1 MNRSDII
8 EKLPRNLLDNC
19 SAEIVGLSEGGQQWL
34 SYLDSDAR
42 ANICHHPAW
51 GSIFRETFGFDS
63 FLILHRTGG
72 RIDGGLPLVSI
83 DQRITGRALISMPFI
98 NYGGILGQN
107 HDTINDIVTVCRDIV
122 KSGSYGF
129 VELRHLKSG
138 HENLTDKSEQKRIT
152 FQLDI
157 NRPIDD
163 IFGGFKKQMRTRIRK
178 SEKQGLTFYQGQER
192 IEDFY
197 NLFAQGQ
204 KELGTPVLP
213 KRYFI
218 SVFKHL
224 ANHALMMIA
233 YKNDV
238 PVGGKLIIKFKDRV
252 IMTRG
257 CYPKRHKN
265 LLANYYLTWI
275 LIQQLALG
283 PYRILDFGRS
293 APGSG
298 GHLYKSNWGP
308 EEIPI
313 YTDYIVGDP
322 DSIPDLKPE
331 SSRYRYASTVWRKL
345 PLSLTKLVGPKLSR
359 YFT

>member
-8 EKLPRNLLDNC
+8 KLLPKNLLDNC
-19 SAEIVGLSEGGQQWL
+19 LVEIVGLSEGGQEWL
-34 SYLDSDAR
+34 SYLDSDAN

-51 GSIFRETFGFDS
+51 GSIFGETFGFDS
-63 FLILHRTGG
+63 ILILHRTKDK
-72 RIDGGLPLVSI
+72 IDGGLPLVSI
-83 DQRITGRALISMPFI
+83 DQHITGRALISMPFI

-107 HDTINDIVTVCRDIV
+107 SETINDIVAVCRNIV
-122 KSGSYGF
+122 KSGNYGF

-138 HENLTDKSEQKRIT
+138 LDNLPDKSDQKRIT

-163 IFGGFKKQMRTRIRK
+163 ILGGFKKQMRTRIRK

-192 IEDFY
+192 IDDFY

-213 KRYFI
+213 KQYFI

-224 ANHALMMIA
+224 SNHALMMIA

-238 PVGGKLIIKFKDRV
+238 PIGGKLLIKYKDRV

-257 CYPKRHKN
+257 CYPNGYKH

-283 PYRILDFGRS
+283 PYHILDFGRS

-298 GHLYKSNWGP
+298 GHLYNSNWGP

-313 YTDYIVGDP
+313 YTDYIIGKP
-322 DSIPDLKPE
+322 GSIPDLKPE
-331 SSRYRYASTVWRKL
+331 SSRYGYASRIWRKL
-345 PLSLTKLVGPKLSR
+345 PLPLTKLVGPKLSR